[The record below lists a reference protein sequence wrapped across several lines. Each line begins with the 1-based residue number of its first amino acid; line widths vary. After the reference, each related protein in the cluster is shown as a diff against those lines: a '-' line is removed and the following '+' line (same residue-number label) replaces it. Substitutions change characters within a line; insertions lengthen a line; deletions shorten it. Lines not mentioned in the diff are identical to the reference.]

1 MDGMVVMCVWGG
13 GGGWGGA
20 VKTAEDG
27 REWEPEDEQWDTELH
42 TTGHSATG

>member
-1 MDGMVVMCVWGG
+1 MDGMVVMCVCVWGG
-13 GGGWGGA
+13 GA
-20 VKTAEDG
+20 VETAQDG

>member
-1 MDGMVVMCVWGG
+1 MDGMVG
-13 GGGWGGA
+13 GGA
-20 VKTAEDG
+20 VETAEDG